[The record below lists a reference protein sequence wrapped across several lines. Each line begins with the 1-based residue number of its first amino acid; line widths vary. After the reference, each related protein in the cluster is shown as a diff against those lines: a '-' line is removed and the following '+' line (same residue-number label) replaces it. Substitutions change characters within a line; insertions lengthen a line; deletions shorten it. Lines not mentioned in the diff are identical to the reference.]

1 MEQKKVTA
9 PDIKE
14 RKKSG
19 GKITMLT
26 AYDYPTALLVDRA
39 GIDVILVGDSLGM
52 VVLGYKDTVSVTMD
66 EMIHHVKSVTS
77 AVQRSLVLGD
87 MPFGSYN
94 ASVEKAVENANR
106 MMKEARADGIK
117 LEGGKQ
123 MAHVAEAIVNAGIP
137 VQGHI
142 GLTPQTASSL
152 GGFKVQGKSF
162 EAAVALIED
171 AKALEDAGCFSIVL
185 EAIPSPIAKMVTEAI
200 SIPTIGIGAG
210 IDCDGQ
216 VLVIHDLIGL
226 FERFT
231 PKFVKQY
238 AKISD
243 IILSAVSQYKSD
255 VENMRFP
262 EEKHSF
268 SMNPKELEKLKSKK
282 KIRAERRDEGT
293 RREAMGARYEKNALR
308 RSQT

>member
-1 MEQKKVTA
+1 MEPKKMTA
-9 PDIKE
+9 LDLKE
-14 RKKSG
+14 KKKSG
-19 GKITMLT
+19 RKITMLT

-39 GIDVILVGDSLGM
+39 GIDAILVGDSLGM
-52 VVLGYKDTVSVTMD
+52 VVLGYRDTVTVTME
-66 EMIHHVKSVTS
+66 EMLHHTKAVSSAVKS
-77 AVQRSLVLGD
+77 ALVIGD

-94 ASVEKAVENANR
+94 VSVEKAIDNANR
-106 MMKEARADGIK
+106 MMKEAHADCIK
-117 LEGGKQ
+117 LEGGRS
-123 MAHVAEAIVNAGIP
+123 MAHVAAAIVKAGIP

-162 EAAVALIED
+162 EAARSLIDD

-185 EAIPSPIAKMVTEAI
+185 EAIPSPIAKIITEKV

-231 PKFVKQY
+231 PKFLKQY
-238 AKISD
+238 AK
-243 IILSAVSQYKSD
+243 SATIYFQPSASI
-255 VENMRFP
+255 NRM
-262 EEKHSF
+262 
-268 SMNPKELEKLKSKK
+268 
-282 KIRAERRDEGT
+282 
-293 RREAMGARYEKNALR
+293 LR
-308 RSQT
+308 T

>member
-1 MEQKKVTA
+1 MEQKKMTA
-9 PDIKE
+9 PDFKE
-14 RKKSG
+14 KKKSG
-19 GKITMLT
+19 KKITMLT

-39 GIDVILVGDSLGM
+39 GIDAVLVGDSLGM
-52 VVLGYKDTVSVTMD
+52 VVLGYRDTVSVTME
-66 EMIHHVKSVTS
+66 EMLHHTKAVSSAVKS
-77 AVQRSLVLGD
+77 ALVIGD

-94 ASVEKAVENANR
+94 VSVEKAIENANR
-106 MMKEARADGIK
+106 MMKEAHADCIK
-117 LEGGKQ
+117 LEGGRS
-123 MAHVAEAIVNAGIP
+123 MASVAEAIVKAGIP

-152 GGFKVQGKSF
+152 GGFKVQGKSV
-162 EAAVALIED
+162 EAAKSLIED
-171 AKALEDAGCFSIVL
+171 AKALEEAGCFSIVL
-185 EAIPSPIAKMVTEAI
+185 EAIPSPIAKIITESI

-238 AKISD
+238 VKISD
-243 IILSAVSQYKSD
+243 IILSAVSRYKSD
-255 VENMRFP
+255 VENLKFP

-268 SMNPKELEKLKSKK
+268 TMNREELEKLRSKK
-282 KIRAERRDEGT
+282 RRRAVKKG
-293 RREAMGARYEKNALR
+293 
-308 RSQT
+308 

>member
-1 MEQKKVTA
+1 MEQKKMTA
-9 PDIKE
+9 PDLMEK
-14 RKKSG
+14 KKSG
-19 GKITMLT
+19 KKITMLT

-39 GIDVILVGDSLGM
+39 GIDAILVGDSLGM
-52 VVLGYKDTVSVTMD
+52 VVLGYRDTVSVTME
-66 EMIHHVKSVTS
+66 EMLHHTKAVSS
-77 AVQRSLVLGD
+77 AVRSALVIGD

-94 ASVEKAVENANR
+94 VSVEKAIDNANR
-106 MMKEARADGIK
+106 MMKEAHADCIK
-117 LEGGKQ
+117 LEGGRS
-123 MAHVAEAIVNAGIP
+123 MASLAGAIVRAGIP

-162 EAAVALIED
+162 EAAKSLIED

-185 EAIPSPIAKMVTEAI
+185 EAIPSPIAKIITGSI

-243 IILSAVSQYKSD
+243 DILSAVSRYKSD
-255 VENMRFP
+255 VENMKFP

-268 SMNPKELEKLKSKK
+268 SMNEKELEKLKTKRKVHASNKK
-282 KIRAERRDEGT
+282 TLA
-293 RREAMGARYEKNALR
+293 
-308 RSQT
+308 

>member
-1 MEQKKVTA
+1 TKA
-9 PDIKE
+9 
-14 RKKSG
+14 
-19 GKITMLT
+19 
-26 AYDYPTALLVDRA
+26 
-39 GIDVILVGDSLGM
+39 
-52 VVLGYKDTVSVTMD
+52 VSSA
-66 EMIHHVKSVTS
+66 VKS
-77 AVQRSLVLGD
+77 ALVIGD

-94 ASVEKAVENANR
+94 VSVEKAIENANR
-106 MMKEARADGIK
+106 MMKEAHADCIK
-117 LEGGKQ
+117 LEGGRS
-123 MAHVAEAIVNAGIP
+123 MAPLVGAIVKAGIP

-162 EAAVALIED
+162 ETAKALIED

-185 EAIPSPIAKMVTEAI
+185 EAIPSPIAKIITEKI

-243 IILSAVSQYKSD
+243 DILSAVSRYKSD
-255 VENMRFP
+255 VEGMKFP

-282 KIRAERRDEGT
+282 KIRAANKKT
-293 RREAMGARYEKNALR
+293 FA
-308 RSQT
+308 

>member
-19 GKITMLT
+19 GKISMLT

-39 GIDVILVGDSLGM
+39 GIDMILVGDSLGM
-52 VVLGYKDTVSVTMD
+52 VVLGYRDTVSVTME
-66 EMIHHVKSVTS
+66 EMLHHVKSVTS
-77 AVQRSLVLGD
+77 AVQRALVLGD

-94 ASVEKAVENANR
+94 VSVEKAVENANR

-123 MAHVAEAIVNAGIP
+123 MARVVEAIVNAGIP

-162 EAAVALIED
+162 EAARELIED

-243 IILSAVSQYKSD
+243 VILSAVSQYKSD
-255 VENMRFP
+255 VENMKFP

-268 SMNPKELEKLKSKK
+268 SMNPKELEKLRSIKK
-282 KIRAERRDEGT
+282 K
-293 RREAMGARYEKNALR
+293 
-308 RSQT
+308 RSAKKI

>member
-1 MEQKKVTA
+1 MEPKKMTV
-9 PDIKE
+9 PDLKE
-14 RKKSG
+14 KKKSG
-19 GKITMLT
+19 RKITMLT

-39 GIDVILVGDSLGM
+39 GIDAILVGDSLGM
-52 VVLGYKDTVSVTMD
+52 VVLGYRDTVSVTMD
-66 EMIHHVKSVTS
+66 EMLHHTKAVSS
-77 AVQRSLVLGD
+77 AVKNALVIGD

-94 ASVEKAVENANR
+94 VSVEKAVGNANR
-106 MMKEARADGIK
+106 MMKEAHADCIK
-117 LEGGKQ
+117 LEGGRS
-123 MAHVAEAIVNAGIP
+123 MAPLVGAIVKAGIP

-162 EAAVALIED
+162 EAAKSLIED

-185 EAIPSPIAKMVTEAI
+185 EAIPSPIAKIITGSI

-243 IILSAVSQYKSD
+243 DILSAVSRYKSD
-255 VENMRFP
+255 VENMKFP

-268 SMNPKELEKLKSKK
+268 SMNEKELEKLKTKRKVRVAKK
-282 KIRAERRDEGT
+282 AG
-293 RREAMGARYEKNALR
+293 
-308 RSQT
+308 